1 LDDAKGMISQ
11 SKHLSRRT
19 NHFKELI
26 ICETMK
32 SRLAILPHDPGKLD
46 GLDQHMGL
54 VDEVHAH
61 KTREQWDV
69 MLGGSAARR
78 QPMQIGITTA
88 GSDKGPTSIC
98 WELHEYSRN
107 ILEQV
112 FVNDNWFTFIAAA
125 DASDDPQAEETWRK
139 ANPNYDVSVT
149 PAFMKQMALQSNT
162 AASLANFKRKHLNMW
177 VGRNLKA
184 LDVEI
189 WKKNTDFNEDAWTD
203 PDFQTFTAVDLGFV
217 DDLAAVATVRAKI
230 VPFERLDD
238 GESVQNSAK
247 ECESVQ
253 TADEEDTTP
262 ANRIEIAYCRLR
274 LFCPE
279 HGPRDLNAE
288 PWMTWIEN
296 GWLEVTPG
304 NVTDMGW
311 VYNAVADSDA
321 AWNVESVAIDP
332 WNARQMA
339 TELVEYGTT
348 HGKPEG
354 WVNLFKQQ
362 SWAYN
367 EPVQEFL
374 SMIVSGR
381 LQHDGNPMLTWMID
395 NLMLVTDSS
404 GRVKPDKGKSSE
416 KVDGAVALIMAIA
429 RAMFC
434 DLEPPVYE
442 SRGLRTL

>member
-1 LDDAKGMISQ
+1 
-11 SKHLSRRT
+11 
-19 NHFKELI
+19 
-26 ICETMK
+26 
-32 SRLAILPHDPGKLD
+32 
-46 GLDQHMGL
+46 
-54 VDEVHAH
+54 
-61 KTREQWDV
+61 
-69 MLGGSAARR
+69 
-78 QPMQIGITTA
+78 
-88 GSDKGPTSIC
+88 
-98 WELHEYSRN
+98 
-107 ILEQV
+107 
-112 FVNDNWFTFIAAA
+112 
-125 DASDDPQAEETWRK
+125 
-139 ANPNYDVSVT
+139 
-149 PAFMKQMALQSNT
+149 
-162 AASLANFKRKHLNMW
+162 
-177 VGRNLKA
+177 
-184 LDVEI
+184 
-189 WKKNTDFNEDAWTD
+189 
-203 PDFQTFTAVDLGFV
+203 
-217 DDLAAVATVRAKI
+217 
-230 VPFERLDD
+230 
-238 GESVQNSAK
+238 
-247 ECESVQ
+247 
-253 TADEEDTTP
+253 
-262 ANRIEIAYCRLR
+262 
-274 LFCPE
+274 
-279 HGPRDLNAE
+279 
-288 PWMTWIEN
+288 MTWIEN